1 VLSLSLTTNIVVIV
15 IFVYKFSELTWVCP
29 VFIISVVNDRE
40 FKFKIIYLSSCLPE
54 IVVRLCDTKG
64 EIRAAY
70 SALLELIPTY
80 IITR

>member
-1 VLSLSLTTNIVVIV
+1 MCDVSYGHLC
-15 IFVYKFSELTWVCP
+15 Y
-29 VFIISVVNDRE
+29 
-40 FKFKIIYLSSCLPE
+40 SCLPE

-70 SALLELIPTY
+70 SALLEVIPTY